1 MLLVHF
7 QKTVILILN
16 IPTLIIMMIITQIL
30 TIHIQHQMMTRI
42 NTPILGHLIL
52 KLLQLNNGQSKPLL
66 QYGLQ
71 LQLLSGQLQLLSGHL
86 RLLNGQ
92 LHQLSSQLHQLS
104 GRHHQLSGRHHQL
117 SGQLQAN
124 LQHTLIEEMI
134 QDLIETDHLFNRR
147 FSEQRH
153 FTYKFKRNKCA
164 KYCLFDLINSN

>member
-7 QKTVILILN
+7 QKTVILILI
-16 IPTLIIMMIITQIL
+16 IPTMIIMMIITQIL

-71 LQLLSGQLQLLSGHL
+71 LQLLSGQLQLLSGQLQLLSGHL
-86 RLLNGQ
+86 QLLSGQ
-92 LHQLSSQLHQLS
+92 LHQLSS
-104 GRHHQLSGRHHQL
+104 RHQLSGRHHQL

>member
-71 LQLLSGQLQLLSGHL
+71 LQLLSGHLQLLSGHL
-86 RLLNGQ
+86 QLLSGHLQLLSGQ
-92 LHQLSSQLHQLS
+92 LHQLSSRHQLS
-104 GRHHQLSGRHHQL
+104 GRHHQLSGQHHQL

-164 KYCLFDLINSN
+164 K

>member
-1 MLLVHF
+1 
-7 QKTVILILN
+7 
-16 IPTLIIMMIITQIL
+16 
-30 TIHIQHQMMTRI
+30 MMTRI

-71 LQLLSGQLQLLSGHL
+71 LQLLSGQLQLLSGQLQLLSGHL
-86 RLLNGQ
+86 QLLSGQ
-92 LHQLSSQLHQLS
+92 LHQLSS
-104 GRHHQLSGRHHQL
+104 RHQLSGRHHQL

-147 FSEQRH
+147 FSE
-153 FTYKFKRNKCA
+153 
-164 KYCLFDLINSN
+164 

>member
-71 LQLLSGQLQLLSGHL
+71 LQLLSGHLQLLSGHL
-86 RLLNGQ
+86 QLLSGQLQLLSGQ
-92 LHQLSSQLHQLS
+92 LHQLSS
-104 GRHHQLSGRHHQL
+104 RHQLSGRHHQL

-134 QDLIETDHLFNRR
+134 QDLIKTDQLFYRR
-147 FSEQRH
+147 YSEQRH

-164 KYCLFDLINSN
+164 K

>member
-7 QKTVILILN
+7 QKTVILIL
-16 IPTLIIMMIITQIL
+16 IITILIITMIITQIL

-71 LQLLSGQLQLLSGHL
+71 LQLLSSHLQLLSGHL
-86 RLLNGQ
+86 QLLSGQ
-92 LHQLSSQLHQLS
+92 LHQLSSQL
-104 GRHHQLSGRHHQL
+104 HQLSGRHHQL

>member
-71 LQLLSGQLQLLSGHL
+71 LQLLSGQLQLLSGQLQLLSGHL
-86 RLLNGQ
+86 QLLSGQ
-92 LHQLSSQLHQLS
+92 LHQLSS
-104 GRHHQLSGRHHQL
+104 RHQLSGRHHQL

-164 KYCLFDLINSN
+164 K

>member
-52 KLLQLNNGQSKPLL
+52 KLLQLNNGQIKPLL

-71 LQLLSGQLQLLSGHL
+71 LQLLSGHLQLLSGHL
-86 RLLNGQ
+86 QLLSGQ
-92 LHQLSSQLHQLS
+92 LHQLSSQLQQLS
-104 GRHHQLSGRHHQL
+104 GRHHRL

-134 QDLIETDHLFNRR
+134 QDLIKTDHLFYRR
-147 FSEQRH
+147 HSE
-153 FTYKFKRNKCA
+153 
-164 KYCLFDLINSN
+164 

>member
-71 LQLLSGQLQLLSGHL
+71 LQLLSGQLQLLSGQLQLLSGHL
-86 RLLNGQ
+86 QLLSGQ
-92 LHQLSSQLHQLS
+92 LHQLSS
-104 GRHHQLSGRHHQL
+104 RHQLSGRHHQL

>member
-42 NTPILGHLIL
+42 NTPILGHLIM

-71 LQLLSGQLQLLSGHL
+71 LQLLSGQLQLLSGQLQLLSGHL
-86 RLLNGQ
+86 QLLSGQ
-92 LHQLSSQLHQLS
+92 LHQLSS
-104 GRHHQLSGRHHQL
+104 RHQLSGRHHQL

>member
-71 LQLLSGQLQLLSGHL
+71 LQLLSGQLQLLSGQLQLLSGHL
-86 RLLNGQ
+86 QLLSGQ
-92 LHQLSSQLHQLS
+92 LHQLSS
-104 GRHHQLSGRHHQL
+104 RHQLSGRHHQL

-147 FSEQRH
+147 FSEYRH

-164 KYCLFDLINSN
+164 K

>member
-71 LQLLSGQLQLLSGHL
+71 LQLLSGQLQLLSGQLQLLSGHL
-86 RLLNGQ
+86 QLLNGQ
-92 LHQLSSQLHQLS
+92 LHQLSS
-104 GRHHQLSGRHHQL
+104 RHQLSGRHHQL

>member
-7 QKTVILILN
+7 QQTVILILN
-16 IPTLIIMMIITQIL
+16 ILTLMITMITQIL
-30 TIHIQHQMMTRI
+30 TIQPPLQLHQMMSGI

-71 LQLLSGQLQLLSGHL
+71 LQLLSGHLQLLSGHL
-86 RLLNGQ
+86 QLLSGHLQLLNGQ
-92 LHQLSSQLHQLS
+92 LHQLSSQL
-104 GRHHQLSGRHHQL
+104 HQLSGRHHQL

-164 KYCLFDLINSN
+164 K